1 MFVVIAYHLSVAILG
16 NIQCAKTIVNGYDVL
31 VSKFI
36 SNFQRRQTFQFIRLY
51 WNVII
56 FGKLIVSLNILVDYI
71 ATSYCIFVIG
81 CDNLCCKQSTNVL

>member
-16 NIQCAKTIVNGYDVL
+16 NILCAKTIVNGYDVL
-31 VSKFI
+31 VSII
-36 SNFQRRQTFQFIRLY
+36 SNFQSRQTFQFIRLC

-56 FGKLIVSLNILVDYI
+56 FEKLIVSLNIHVDYI
-71 ATSYCIFVIG
+71 ATSSCSFVMG